1 MNTQMIENVEV
12 RLLCVKLWGRLV
24 KMLVGDSRNCSEEGA
39 LSLII
44 CAVIYSLCTVLTS
57 SATLQLYFE
66 GQDAATR

>member
-44 CAVIYSLCTVLTS
+44 CAVI
-57 SATLQLYFE
+57 
-66 GQDAATR
+66 